1 MNLIAEKI
9 IFEDGIDIISAD
21 YGPEWESLR
30 RVAHAAVR
38 KYAMSD
44 RLAYLVNEVVDENI
58 AAIKEKEGDNPFDPT
73 DYLSIMIYQILAS
86 IAFGKR
92 YTMDDP
98 ELLQF
103 IKKNKEMQEKSHGA
117 VVLCEAFPFMKI
129 FFNKQY
135 NNLTNTVQ
143 SIIKTIGDKYQE

>member
-1 MNLIAEKI
+1 MNLIAVKI
-9 IFEDGIDIISAD
+9 ILEGGSNIISAD

-30 RVAHAAVR
+30 RVAHVAVR

-58 AAIKEKEGDNPFDPT
+58 AAIKEKEGDNPFDPS

-92 YTMDDP
+92 YTMDDL

-103 IKKNKEMQEKSHGA
+103 KEQNNDMRRKSQGA
-117 VVLCEAFPFMKI
+117 
-129 FFNKQY
+129 
-135 NNLTNTVQ
+135 
-143 SIIKTIGDKYQE
+143 